1 MKLCAVSESFGN
13 LSFKEAAKASAEL
26 GHAALEIGMGNWSTA
41 PHANLQSILESKNK
55 RQEFLS
61 VFDQNGLTLAALN
74 CSGNQT
80 SSRRWGTS
88 KQGRPRYGPGR
99 RIAWRSYNCVNVR
112 FAGRWAQRLTT

>member
-1 MKLCAVSESFGN
+1 MKLCAGSESFGN

-61 VFDQNGLTLAALN
+61 VFDCCLEPELHRDPASFEGEDDEMW
-74 CSGNQT
+74 S
-80 SSRRWGTS
+80 
-88 KQGRPRYGPGR
+88 
-99 RIAWRSYNCVNVR
+99 
-112 FAGRWAQRLTT
+112 